1 MAQKVKILAQ
11 KSNSAIE
18 ATDKE
23 EEEEEKQWKMNY
35 D

>member
-23 EEEEEKQWKMNY
+23 EEEEEEEEEKQ
-35 D
+35 